1 MKRGTGLRHKSM
13 IIVAVI
19 CIVLF
24 TAPMMVAPMQ
34 VFAAEETGTYVVRTT
49 QRCSIWSAPA
59 TTEENRI
66 KYVDEGYQITVYPEV
81 IQSELGDGKTF
92 YRTIKGAYVLCGYVA
107 VEAQSDVGAEAV
119 TYGLV
124 QTDNGVMWKQ
134 EDGTWAVDCWLTAL
148 GRLWHVDENGYI
160 QLGMSEIDG
169 KSYYLY
175 LEGKLAR
182 GWTQIEDSLYFFHYD
197 GTLAVNT
204 VVDGLYLGTDGKAVS
219 ENGELI
225 PQENELRETVD
236 TILASIIM
244 PGMTEEEK
252 LAACYWYMADNH
264 TYKRDPEIPNGDWTS
279 GYALEILTT
288 GEGNCYRFAA
298 AFAYLLEEMGFET
311 KVITGQVG
319 SSRGGMTP
327 HSWTEVKIGSEWY
340 VFDTELQYANKD
352 KDYYWKTYETYPIRP
367 VEKQQEWFIHFRH
380 GEN

>member
-1 MKRGTGLRHKSM
+1 MRGKKW
-13 IIVAVI
+13 VAVMTAAVL
-19 CIVLF
+19 CMAMIVV
-24 TAPMMVAPMQ
+24 PAPMQ
-34 VFAAEETGTYVVRTT
+34 TFAAEEAGTYVVRTT

-66 KYVDEGYQITVYPEV
+66 KYIDEGYQITVYPEV
-81 IQSELGDGKTF
+81 IRSQLGDGKTF
-92 YRTIKGAYVLCGYVA
+92 YRTIKGAYVLCGCVA
-107 VEAQSDVGAEAV
+107 LEAGSEAGAEAV
-119 TYGLV
+119 TYGPV
-124 QTDNGVMWKQ
+124 QTDNGVMWMQ
-134 EDGTWAVDCWLTAL
+134 EDGTWAVDCWLPVF
-148 GRLWHVDENGYI
+148 GRLWHVDQNGYI
-160 QLGMSEIDG
+160 QSGMSEIDG

-175 LEGKLAR
+175 PEGKIAR

-204 VVDGLYLGTDGKAVS
+204 VVDGLYLGADGKAVS

-252 LAACYWYMADNH
+252 LAACYWYVVDNH
-264 TYKRDPEIPNGDWTS
+264 TYKRDPEIPNGDWTG

-298 AFAYLLEEMGFET
+298 AFAYLLEEIGFET

-319 SSRGGMTP
+319 ARRGGLTP
-327 HSWTEVKIGSEWY
+327 HSWNEVKIGSEWY
-340 VFDTELQYANKD
+340 VFDTELQYANRD
-352 KDYYWKTYETYPIRP
+352 KDYYWKTYETYQIRP
-367 VEKQQEWFIHFRH
+367 VVKQQEWSIHFRQ
-380 GEN
+380 